1 LEAALKRVDREK
13 SGVVLYMHREGRG
26 MAACD
31 NAGLVLKDRP
41 SRRNGGSLREYGLGA
56 QILSD
61 LGLTSVRLLVH
72 KPRKIAGLSGFGLKV
87 SKQVP
92 L

>member
-1 LEAALKRVDREK
+1 LKRVDREK

-26 MAACD
+26 MAACA
-31 NAGLVLKDRP
+31 NSGLVPAQRLP
-41 SRRNGGSLREYGLGA
+41 RRNGGGSLREYGLGA